1 MQHST
6 LASRHQSVSLHKKCR
21 FDQISAY
28 ARYLVCDTH
37 TLRRHGNFQV
47 YSLDYMHG
55 AHFSLDYIH
64 GANFSLDYM
73 HGANLSLDYMHGTNF
88 STRLYLST
96 TSVLD
101 YIHGANFSSVWPT
114 KTPPTM
120 KGMNV
125 NKQVPISKHW
135 WTADTFATAKNWC
148 TQTTW
153 SVAMIAKH
161 HWTCTYTRGHKQERM
176 EPFYFRGHYAK
187 RIYHRKLILCPPK
200 IPPGALCRYTS
211 FMNLG

>member
-55 AHFSLDYIH
+55 AHFS
-64 GANFSLDYM
+64 
-73 HGANLSLDYMHGTNF
+73 
-88 STRLYLST
+88 
-96 TSVLD
+96 LD